1 MRYDIVIQNGVIIE
15 PRSEI
20 QTIGNIGILNG
31 KIARISRE
39 PLEGNETIDATGQ
52 IVCPGFVDIHSHL
65 NTDYYAAWLSAKQGI
80 TTCLSGNCGL
90 TQTMPMKEYLDTIE
104 KNGYPINF
112 ATLIG
117 HSWTLREMV
126 GIKSPTE
133 TATPKQT
140 EEMVRIA
147 AQALEEG
154 ALGLSLGLEY
164 APGATREEYMPLVEL
179 AAKYD
184 KLVSIHI
191 RTDALDFAV
200 GLKEAIDLS
209 EKTGVRV
216 QISHLAYQ
224 FGVHPDVTQMALI
237 MIENAIKKGLPI
249 LCDSGMYEA
258 FATFVNSAVFSDG
271 WQNRYGCELSDL
283 MISNGKYV
291 GQRATPEIIAY
302 IRAHEEGTI
311 GTAFVGVLPDLALAI
326 KQPYTMISTDAG
338 LSDKPGNGH
347 PQDAGT
353 FPRAFQKLVREQG
366 VLSIMDVVKKSTYLP
381 AKQMGIEDRKG
392 WIGTGAD
399 ADLVIFN
406 LKTIRDNADY
416 VGIGQPDATPT
427 GINYVIVNGVT
438 IVEGEKTF
446 PDRLPGEVLR
456 RPNKVWTL

>member
-200 GLKEAIDLS
+200 GLKKRLTCLR
-209 EKTGVRV
+209 K
-216 QISHLAYQ
+216 LA
-224 FGVHPDVTQMALI
+224 FGYKFLI
-237 MIENAIKKGLPI
+237 WLTNL
-249 LCDSGMYEA
+249 
-258 FATFVNSAVFSDG
+258 V
-271 WQNRYGCELSDL
+271 
-283 MISNGKYV
+283 
-291 GQRATPEIIAY
+291 
-302 IRAHEEGTI
+302 
-311 GTAFVGVLPDLALAI
+311 
-326 KQPYTMISTDAG
+326 YTLT
-338 LSDKPGNGH
+338 
-347 PQDAGT
+347 
-353 FPRAFQKLVREQG
+353 
-366 VLSIMDVVKKSTYLP
+366 
-381 AKQMGIEDRKG
+381 
-392 WIGTGAD
+392 
-399 ADLVIFN
+399 
-406 LKTIRDNADY
+406 
-416 VGIGQPDATPT
+416 
-427 GINYVIVNGVT
+427 
-438 IVEGEKTF
+438 
-446 PDRLPGEVLR
+446 
-456 RPNKVWTL
+456 